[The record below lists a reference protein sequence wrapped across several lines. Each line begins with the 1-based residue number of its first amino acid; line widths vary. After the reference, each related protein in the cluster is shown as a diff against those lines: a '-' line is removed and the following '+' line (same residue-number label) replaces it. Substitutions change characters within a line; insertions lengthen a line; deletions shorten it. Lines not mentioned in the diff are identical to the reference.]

1 MVFSRSQK
9 FLIILLI
16 IIIILSYPIGNAN
29 HLLNW
34 GVFSI
39 LISGFSEIN
48 ILEISQALIL
58 LFTIVETF
66 SFRKTIIDK
75 FNFLSFLL
83 RIIMLIFLFYEEIS
97 FVTKGLFTFTENYN
111 SVNQLNIHNSL
122 VGRELVLNNIQI
134 PFTSYEFNIS
144 LYVLTLLI
152 ATLLIGFGSFIKI
165 LKGIEFFFIDR
176 KYSLFFLIYIFNIV
190 LRSILFKLN
199 IIDTDSFIHNE
210 LIEFYLYSVLLV
222 DTLYKKRKLLKRN

>member
-9 FLIILLI
+9 FLVVLLI
-16 IIIILSYPIGNAN
+16 IIIILSYPIGNGN

-39 LISGFSEIN
+39 LVSGFSEIN

-66 SFRKTIIDK
+66 SFRKTIINK
-75 FNFLSFLL
+75 FNFVSFLL
-83 RIIMLIFLFYEEIS
+83 RVSMLIFLFYEEIS

-176 KYSLFFLIYIFNIV
+176 KYCLFFLIYILNIFF
-190 LRSILFKLN
+190 RSILFKLN

-210 LIEFYLYSVLLV
+210 LLEFYLYSVLLI
-222 DTLYKKRKLLKRN
+222 DTLYKKRKLLN

>member
-9 FLIILLI
+9 FLVVLLI
-16 IIIILSYPIGNAN
+16 IIIILSYPIGNGN

-39 LISGFSEIN
+39 LVSGFSEIN

-66 SFRKTIIDK
+66 SFRKKIINK
-75 FNFLSFLL
+75 FNFISFLL
-83 RIIMLIFLFYEEIS
+83 RIIMLTFLFYEEIS

-122 VGRELVLNNIQI
+122 VGRELVLNN
-134 PFTSYEFNIS
+134 
-144 LYVLTLLI
+144 VVR
-152 ATLLIGFGSFIKI
+152 
-165 LKGIEFFFIDR
+165 DD
-176 KYSLFFLIYIFNIV
+176 
-190 LRSILFKLN
+190 KLN
-199 IIDTDSFIHNE
+199 AHWSYT
-210 LIEFYLYSVLLV
+210 
-222 DTLYKKRKLLKRN
+222 